1 MQEDSTI
8 PSPPRQKPDYGMF
21 IGIVGVL
28 LAVLIPILQMN
39 GLEINWECS
48 AIAYAA
54 IIIGA
59 VWTFLTHAVPI
70 VE

>member
-39 GLEINWECS
+39 GLEINWEWS